1 MIIFFIC
8 WRPLGDPVPQAYNL
22 GLAILVLIVI
32 FLQAGFSCFQDWS
45 TKKTMRSILDLLPSD
60 ALVLEDSNWSKISTT
75 DLAAGDVVKVQIGNK
90 VPADRRLV
98 ETSGDVR
105 FDRSMLTGESED
117 VEGAVA
123 ETERNFLEVSQA
135 HAILKSFRHRL

>member
-1 MIIFFIC
+1 
-8 WRPLGDPVPQAYNL
+8 
-22 GLAILVLIVI
+22 
-32 FLQAGFSCFQDWS
+32 
-45 TKKTMRSILDLLPSD
+45 MRSILDLLPSD